1 MDLVVSGT
9 TEDGQEYMNS
19 HTCYCLEFLL
29 VCFEFRYYSHV
40 LNEQS
45 LKYETLNEA
54 NAMTFE

>member
-9 TEDGQEYMNS
+9 TEDGQKYMNS
-19 HTCYCLEFLL
+19 HTCLEFLP
-29 VCFEFRYYSHV
+29 VFVEFRYYSHV